1 MFDNPRYT
9 TKGVTEKIPIELQIF
24 MWSAI
29 DTMQV
34 KRKDYLQ
41 VFKLYA
47 ENVDGRSV
55 QIVEHTQEQPNY
67 KKKFKLNAVDPI
79 CEKVYVIDDE
89 SHSIMLLAEEY

>member
-1 MFDNPRYT
+1 MFNNQRYT
-9 TKGVTEKIPIELQIF
+9 TKGVTERIPIELQIF

-34 KRKDYLQ
+34 KSKDYLQ

-47 ENVDGRSV
+47 ENVDGQSV

-67 KKKFKLNAVDPI
+67 KKKFKLNVVDPI

-89 SHSIMLLAEEY
+89 SHSTMLLAEEY

>member
-1 MFDNPRYT
+1 MFNNPRYT
-9 TKGVTEKIPIELQIF
+9 TRGVTEKIPIELQIF

-29 DTMQV
+29 DTMEV

-55 QIVEHTQEQPNY
+55 QIVDAGTAQLQ
-67 KKKFKLNAVDPI
+67 
-79 CEKVYVIDDE
+79 EKVQVKCCRPNMRE
-89 SHSIMLLAEEY
+89 SVRYR

>member
-9 TKGVTEKIPIELQIF
+9 TRGVTEKIPIELQIF

-41 VFKLYA
+41 VFKLYT
-47 ENVDGRSV
+47 ENVDGRSI

-67 KKKFKLNAVDPI
+67 KKKVQVKRCRPNMR
-79 CEKVYVIDDE
+79 E
-89 SHSIMLLAEEY
+89 SVRYR

>member
-1 MFDNPRYT
+1 MFNNSRYAT
-9 TKGVTEKIPIELQIF
+9 RGVTERIPIELQIF

-29 DTMQV
+29 DTMQD

-41 VFKLYA
+41 VFKLYV

-55 QIVEHTQEQPNY
+55 QIVEHTQERPNY
-67 KKKFKLNAVDPI
+67 NEKFKLNAADPI

-89 SHSIMLLAEEY
+89 SHSTMLLAEEY